1 MSKVLKISLY
11 TIGSILLVLL
21 LAIAALNTPWGQN
34 FVRGKAEAFLQKK
47 LQTEVR
53 IGHLGY
59 GLPKFIVLNDVFV
72 GDQAKDTLLS
82 VNTLKI
88 DLAMLQLL
96 HKKLDVQ
103 LLVLN
108 GVHTHIY
115 RNQPDTNFNFTY
127 IINAFAG
134 KPKEAKPKE
143 ETKEKDTT
151 SSFAIS
157 VDKIKIDDIHARFDD
172 YTGGT
177 ILAVNLEHLALQ
189 MKKLDID
196 AMLFHIKDLEVAG
209 LQTSFTQDTSYL
221 PPSPKSNKKA
231 KLQLIAD
238 NVHLERINF
247 NYNDDL
253 NKLLFSINL
262 GDLQVEL
269 KKFDL
274 GDNSIDINKLAIN
287 NTAATLLFGKHSD
300 APGIVDTIAKQDS
313 IKGWL
318 VKAGNVDLSGLA
330 FKMDNEN
337 TPKVKKGI
345 DYAHLDIKGLVL
357 NLNDLR
363 YTSDSI
369 SGNIKHLAVKEQSGV
384 DVQELKTVFNYNQ
397 QGATLKDLYLLT
409 PHTVIKDHLEV
420 HYASLKALKNDLGN
434 MQLNID
440 LSKSLVGFE
449 DILVFAPQ
457 LIEQDIFKKYPKA
470 QVRLDARINGPLNN
484 MNIARLY
491 VLSMNNTE
499 IELNGK
505 MTGLPE
511 SKNLRYNFHITKL
524 QSSRKEVEDFVP
536 ASALESVRV
545 PDRFGLTGNVSGTIK
560 DYTTDVMIV
569 STDGTAYVK
578 GTLAMSAGKG
588 KERYDMLVQTSK
600 LNIGRILK
608 KDTLLGEVSAAIT
621 AKGTGFDVKT
631 MNTAVHG
638 AIGSAYAKNYMYHDI
653 VFNGNVNQS
662 KGNLTLSSADN
673 NLRLHMKGS
682 GDFSKKDIAVKADI
696 QLDSIDLQALKM
708 YKTELRARGTIHAD
722 FPVLN
727 PDYPV
732 GTFTWTKP
740 IINADGKRYYL
751 DSMYVISAPDA
762 TKGQDITAY
771 FDVLSARITGKTP
784 LSKVGAIIS
793 NRISQKYTPPVA
805 DTSAII
811 LFNSTTN
818 TAINTPPKDT
828 TTLPAEYNL
837 KLTASLVD
845 KPMLHSIIPGLTE
858 FDSIRIDGDLN
869 ESSLQLKVEI
879 PRLVY
884 GSNTINNGLV
894 AVNGTDSAFSYK
906 VTVDKISSGRLGLY
920 YADLHGNVE
929 QNMITANLTVADSLK
944 KERFALAAGMA
955 KEGNLQV
962 ITLKPGMKLNYKT
975 WEVKPENRI
984 VLTTGGYYI
993 QNFEVSSAGQYIK
1006 ANSETPSADAVLKID
1021 ITNFL
1026 LSNITG
1032 IANAGD
1038 TVLANGVLGAAVT
1051 MQKTQAGGQ
1060 EITGDLAILDLSV
1073 MGDTLGNL
1081 KALVNNKAKNVLD
1094 AKVTLNGHEND
1105 IAINGAYYLEKK
1117 DGNDFDM
1124 TVDMKALSAKS
1135 FEGLAMGNVRNSSGF
1150 VRGEL
1155 KLTGTTVYPKVNGQ
1169 LKTDNLRTTVST
1181 LNSNFKFPSETI
1193 KFSDDIIAFNKFNI
1207 LDSPD
1212 NKATID
1218 GTVNMHELTNPD
1230 MDLHITAKNW
1240 RAVHSSAKD
1249 NKVFYGDLVI
1259 TTNLDISGTPS
1270 APTVDGSLNILKGT
1284 NLTIVTPEK
1293 NPEIES
1299 RKGIVKFVNGRD
1311 NGRENLLIPKK
1322 KDTTAKRKLAKGS
1335 DINVNVLVDKNAQFS
1350 LIIDQA
1356 NGDFLSVRGDASL
1369 NASVARNGTIA
1380 LTGNYALH
1388 DGNYQFSY
1396 NFIKRKF
1403 KIKDGSAIT
1412 FAGDPINGTNMDITA
1427 VYEAVVPPYDLVQR
1441 QVDEA
1446 SLNYYKQR
1454 IPFDIELYLKG
1465 QVLKPGI
1472 SFNVALPDNKVYP
1485 LSSDKIELIQ
1495 GKLTQ
1500 LRTDTSEL
1508 NKQVFAVLILNR
1520 FVSDDPFKS
1529 DASSSATFTAL
1540 QSVSTFIGEQLNQ
1553 AAGKF
1558 VKGVDLSVDLAT
1570 SEDYTTGDLR
1580 QRTDLNVAAT
1590 KRLLDDRLKLT
1601 VGNNFELEG
1610 PQTNNQQTSYVPTN
1624 LAADYQLS
1632 EDGRYTIRGYRRA
1645 YDQGVIQGFVTET
1658 GVNFI
1663 VSLDYNKFKNVFKK
1677 KKARTAADT
1686 TRIN

>member
-1 MSKVLKISLY
+1 MRKVLKISLY
-11 TIGSILLVLL
+11 IVGSIISILL
-21 LAIAALNTPWGQN
+21 LAIIALNTPWGQN

-47 LQTEVR
+47 LKTEVR

-59 GLPKFIVLNDVFV
+59 GLPKFIVLNDVFLR
-72 GDQAKDTLLS
+72 DQANDTLLS

-88 DLAMLQLL
+88 DVAMLQLL

-103 LLVLN
+103 LLVLD

-115 RNQPDTNFNFTY
+115 RNLPDTNFNFTY
-127 IINAFAG
+127 IIDAFAG
-134 KPKEAKPKE
+134 KKKDEKPKE
-143 ETKEKDTT
+143 EPKEKDTT
-151 SSFAIS
+151 SSFTIS
-157 VDKIKIDDIHARFDD
+157 VDKVKIDDIHARFDD
-172 YTGGT
+172 HTGGT
-177 ILAVNLEHLALQ
+177 LLAVNLEHLALQ
-189 MKKLDID
+189 MKKLDMD
-196 AMLFHIKDLEVAG
+196 AMLFHIKTLDVAG

-221 PPSPKSNKKA
+221 PPSPKSDKKA

-238 NVHLERINF
+238 NVHLERINL

-253 NKLLFSINL
+253 NKLLFALNL
-262 GDLQVEL
+262 GDLQLQL

-274 GDNSIDINKLAIN
+274 GDNTIDISKLAIN
-287 NTAATLLFGKHSD
+287 STAATLLFGKHSD
-300 APGIVDTIAKQDS
+300 APGIVDTIVKKDS
-313 IKGWL
+313 TQGWH
-318 VKAGNVDLSGLA
+318 VTANNIDLGGLA

-337 TPKVKKGI
+337 VPKAKKGI
-345 DYAHLDIKGLVL
+345 DYSHLDLKGLAL
-357 NLNDLR
+357 TLDNLI

-384 DVQELKTVFNYNQ
+384 DVQELKTVFTYNQ
-397 QGATLKDLYLLT
+397 HGATLKDLYVLT

-420 HYASLKALKNDLGN
+420 HYASLASLKNDLGN

-440 LSKSLVGFE
+440 LSKCLIGFE

-457 LIEQDIFKKYPKA
+457 LEEQDIFKKYPKA
-470 QVRLDARINGPLNN
+470 QVRLDARITGLLSN
-484 MNIARLY
+484 MNIGRLY

-499 IELNGK
+499 VELNGK

-545 PDRFGLTGNVSGTIK
+545 PDRFGLTGDVSGTIK
-560 DYTTDVMIV
+560 DYTTDVVIV

-578 GTLAMSAGKG
+578 GTLAMSPGKG
-588 KERYDMLVQTSK
+588 KERYDMLVQTNK

-638 AIGSAYAKNYMYHDI
+638 AIGSAYAKKYLYHDI
-653 VFNGNVNQS
+653 VFNGTVNQS
-662 KGNLTLSSADN
+662 KGNITLSSADN
-673 NLRLHMKGS
+673 NLRLHMKGT
-682 GDFSKKDIAVKADI
+682 GDFSKKDIAIKADI
-696 QLDSIDLQALKM
+696 QLDSIDLQALKL

-722 FPVLN
+722 FPSLN
-727 PDYPV
+727 PDYPT

-751 DSMYVISAPDA
+751 DSMYIISAPDA

-771 FDVLSARITGKTP
+771 FDVLSAKITGKTP
-784 LSKVGAIIS
+784 LSKIGTIIS
-793 NRISQKYTPPVA
+793 NRISQKYTPPVP
-805 DTSAII
+805 DTAAII
-811 LFNSTTN
+811 LFNTTTN
-818 TAINTPPKDT
+818 TALTKPVKDT

-869 ESSLQLKVEI
+869 ESSLRLKVEI

-884 GSNTINNGLV
+884 GSNTIQNGLV
-894 AVNGTDSAFSYK
+894 TVNGTDSAFAYK

-920 YADLHGNVE
+920 YADIHGNVE
-929 QNMITANLTVADSLK
+929 QNMITANLSVADSLK
-944 KERFALAAGMA
+944 KQRFAVVAAMT
-955 KEGNLQV
+955 KEADLQV
-962 ITLKPGMKLNYKT
+962 ITLKQGMMLNYNT
-975 WEVKPENRI
+975 WEVTPENKI
-984 VLTTGGYYI
+984 VLANGGYYI
-993 QNFEVSSAGQYIK
+993 QNFGISNAGQSIK
-1006 ANSETPSADAVLKID
+1006 ANSETPSPDAVLKVD

-1051 MQKTQAGGQ
+1051 MQKTNAGGQ
-1060 EITGDLAILDLSV
+1060 EINGDVTINDLSV

-1081 KALVNNKAKNVLD
+1081 KVLVNNKAVNVLD
-1094 AKVTLNGHEND
+1094 AKVTLTGHDND
-1105 IAINGAYYLEKK
+1105 IAINGSYYLEKK
-1117 DGNDFDM
+1117 NGQDFDLN
-1124 TVDMKALSAKS
+1124 VDVKALSASS
-1135 FEGLAMGNVRNSSGF
+1135 FEGLAMGQVRNSSGY
-1150 VRGEL
+1150 VRGNL

-1169 LKTDNLRTTVST
+1169 LKTDNLRTTIAT
-1181 LNSNFKFPSETI
+1181 INSNFKFPSETI
-1193 KFSDDIIAFNKFNI
+1193 KFSDDIITFNKFNI

-1230 MDLHITAKNW
+1230 MDLKITAKNW
-1240 RAVHSSAKD
+1240 RAVHSSVKD
-1249 NKVFYGDLVI
+1249 NKTFYGDLFL
-1259 TTNLDISGTPS
+1259 TTNLTVKGTPS

-1293 NPEIES
+1293 NPELES
-1299 RKGIVKFVNGRD
+1299 RKGIVKFVNRRD

-1322 KDTTAKRKLAKGS
+1322 KDTSAKKKLAKGS
-1335 DINVNVLVDKNAQFS
+1335 DINVNVVVDKNAQFS
-1350 LIIDQA
+1350 LVIDQA

-1403 KIKDGSAIT
+1403 KIKDGSTIV

-1427 VYEAVVPPYDLVQR
+1427 IYEAIVPPYDLVQR
-1441 QVDEA
+1441 QVDDA

-1472 SFNVALPDNKVYP
+1472 SFNIALPENKVYP
-1485 LSSDKIELIQ
+1485 LSSDKIELVQ
-1495 GKLTQ
+1495 GKLSQ

-1570 SEDYTTGDLR
+1570 TEDYTTGDLR
-1580 QRTDLNVAAT
+1580 QRTDLNVAAS

-1624 LAADYQLS
+1624 LAADYLLS
-1632 EDGRYTIRGYRRA
+1632 ADGRYTVRGYRRA

-1663 VSLDYNKFKNVFKK
+1663 VSLDYNKFKTVFKK
-1677 KKARTAADT
+1677 KKRTAADT